1 MLKTLTVENFALIE
15 NVAVEFSDGLN
26 ILTGETG
33 AGKSILI
40 DALGAVLGNR
50 TGANKIRK
58 GADGL
63 RVAAEFFIDGRTFNV
78 ERKIF
83 RDGKNLITLDGE
95 PITLARLKKICAAW
109 VDVHGQNKNL
119 ELLQEEKIYSLL
131 DDAQIAVELKTFQTL
146 YRELN
151 SKARALDKKKSARAE
166 NLERLDFW
174 RWQEQE
180 ISSANLKP
188 NEDAELDAEIKKLSH
203 AEKISENVQK
213 SAQILNGED
222 FDILTALAHVEKNL
236 DEVAR
241 WDDKLNSARQLLEE
255 AEINLR
261 EAYDEIRD
269 YGATLDFS
277 PERLEELHERSD
289 LIFKLKRKYGATV
302 NDILQRLDK
311 IRNDI
316 AAAESFD
323 SDVEDLQRELAALE
337 RQIKICAEKL
347 LQMRRASAKILSGK
361 IETELRNLG
370 MTRAQFEIVIEPD
383 KLSKLG
389 GDKAEIF
396 FCANVGE
403 EKLPLSKVVSGGEL
417 SRIALA
423 IKIVMA
429 AARRGNFQTMIF
441 DEIDTGLGGVTARAV
456 AECIAKIS
464 CGWQVLCITH
474 LPQIASMAR
483 THLQISK
490 LEVDGRTITTVKRL
504 NKAERVKEIARMASG
519 EESIAAIKNACEMI
533 SSAEKF
539 FEEAKWHGQK
549 SSRPAGC
556 SRTRSRRDY

>member
-15 NVAVEFSDGLN
+15 NVAVEFGDGLN

-63 RVAAEFFIDGRTFNV
+63 RVAAKFFIDGRTFNV

-83 RDGKNLITLDGE
+83 RDGKNLIMLNGE

-109 VDVHGQNKNL
+109 VDVHGQNKSL

-131 DDAQIAVELKTFQTL
+131 DNAQIAAELETFQTL

-203 AEKISENVQK
+203 AEKISDNVQK

-222 FDILTALAHVEKNL
+222 FDILTALAHVQKSL

-277 PERLEELHERSD
+277 PERLEELHERAD
-289 LIFKLKRKYGATV
+289 LIFKLKRKYGGATV
-302 NDILQRLDK
+302 NEILQRLEK
-311 IRNDI
+311 IRVEI
-316 AAAESFD
+316 SAAENFD
-323 SDVEDLQRELAALE
+323 SDVEDLQREIAALE
-337 RQIKICAEKL
+337 RKIKICAEKL

-361 IETELRNLG
+361 IETELHKLG

-383 KLSKLG
+383 KLNKIG
-389 GDKAEIF
+389 GDRAEIF

-403 EKLPLSKVVSGGEL
+403 EKLLLSKVVSGGEL

-441 DEIDTGLGGVTARAV
+441 DEIDTGLGGATARTV

-490 LEVDGRTITTVKRL
+490 SEVNGRTITTVKRL
-504 NKAERVKEIARMASG
+504 DKAERVKEIARMASG
-519 EESIAAIKNACEMI
+519 EESVAAIKNAHEMI

-539 FEEAKWHGQK
+539 FEEGI
-549 SSRPAGC
+549 
-556 SRTRSRRDY
+556 